1 MRGALR
7 AREGGGIGGPW
18 SHWLRVACVALFGF
32 WQVLHSVSTLAQALP
47 IPLQEFAGTNGTSVV
62 WFTDFIAAAS
72 SNCGAQGRNLVP
84 PVRDTS
90 PPSEVYG
97 WDCADGEGVIHPS
110 SAAVRYSCE
119 SGWSVT
125 SDKLACVNN
134 ACSTI
139 GGVKK
144 PFQVVTND
152 GGNCSARP
160 DHVCFAD
167 GCRGAT
173 VSGGDC
179 IGLPLAQP
187 PQSMWTGFAQ
197 VITSTQCGPNDPAA
211 VSSSNNATTVSAGGA
226 GVASSLPSGADSIN
240 LARIATN
247 TARIAEGVVGGGSS
261 SSGCGGVA
269 QPPCKL
275 DESGVEAAGQEAASA
290 QAAAETSM
298 ASALDA
304 QASGLSL
311 GAMPDFTGGSSSTRW
326 TLTFLP
332 FLAAS
337 GPAECKV
344 QWDVP
349 LVGHVFKAGYDFCG
363 LADSLKQF
371 LYWAFAVGTAFSMWN
386 MVYRTRGGE

>member
-1 MRGALR
+1 
-7 AREGGGIGGPW
+7 
-18 SHWLRVACVALFGF
+18 VACVALFGF

-97 WDCADGEGVIHPS
+97 WDCADAEGVIHPS

-269 QPPCKL
+269 QPPCL
-275 DESGVEAAGQEAASA
+275 VVVEESDTTAVEGATSVSSSLMDSVIAANDAEISAMTFDNLPSFFGSNDSAKWSLNILPMFAIGGELQCELSADFSFLGTTIAAGYN
-290 QAAAETSM
+290 
-298 ASALDA
+298 
-304 QASGLSL
+304 
-311 GAMPDFTGGSSSTRW
+311 FC
-326 TLTFLP
+326 P
-332 FLAAS
+332 F
-337 GPAECKV
+337 
-344 QWDVP
+344 
-349 LVGHVFKAGYDFCG
+349 
-363 LADSLKQF
+363 ADWVRSF
-371 LYWAFAVGTAFSMWN
+371 LYWALMMFAAFALWN
-386 MVYRTRGGE
+386 TVYASSGRT